1 MRRGA
6 DDAPHRGR
14 RRVPWFI
21 IMMVVLMPL
30 NIAMVALLLLIIM
43 VVPLV
48 LAVPRTLS
56 ERALGET
63 VHSRIPH
70 RAGSGSA

>member
-1 MRRGA
+1 
-6 DDAPHRGR
+6 
-14 RRVPWFI
+14 
-21 IMMVVLMPL
+21 MPTTFPT
-30 NIAMVALLLLIIM
+30 IAMVALLLLIIM
-43 VVPLV
+43 VAPLVPAPAVLLV

-63 VHSRIPH
+63 VCARIRH

>member
-1 MRRGA
+1 M
-6 DDAPHRGR
+6 
-14 RRVPWFI
+14 I
-21 IMMVVLMPL
+21 IVLIPI
-30 NIAMVALLLLIIM
+30 NITLLVLIIM
-43 VVPLV
+43 VVLLV

-63 VHSRIPH
+63 IYSRIRH

>member
-1 MRRGA
+1 
-6 DDAPHRGR
+6 
-14 RRVPWFI
+14 
-21 IMMVVLMPL
+21 MMVVLMPL